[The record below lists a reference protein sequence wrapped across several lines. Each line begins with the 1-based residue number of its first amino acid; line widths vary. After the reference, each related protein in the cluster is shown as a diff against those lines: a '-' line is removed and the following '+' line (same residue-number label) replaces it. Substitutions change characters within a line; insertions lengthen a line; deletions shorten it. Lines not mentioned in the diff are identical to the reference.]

1 MPRQAQDQVFDL
13 VVVGG
18 GPGGYPAAIRAA
30 QLGLRTA
37 LVEKERPGGV
47 CLNWGCIPTKAMLR
61 SAEVLETARHGAE
74 YGVLA
79 DNVRLDYAAVL
90 ARKDR
95 VVKSL
100 TDGVAG
106 LLAASGVTV
115 TIGHARLTGPGSVA
129 VVGVGEAPLGPGGPR
144 YNAPAAG
151 DGAPVATLEAR
162 NLLLATGSTPALL
175 PVPGIDLPGVV
186 SSDGAFLLEE
196 VPRRIVIVGA
206 SAVGAEWA
214 TMFQAFGSEVTMV
227 ELLPR
232 LLPAEDEDI
241 GKALARSFARRGI
254 KVETGRTVTGI
265 APAGDRAPPLLVT
278 VADPD
283 GSNPRQVEAD
293 VVLVGVGR
301 RPNTAGLDLEK
312 AGVATDGRGWVEVD
326 DRLRTSAP
334 GVHAVGDVTGRVLL
348 AHVASH
354 QGLVA
359 AGVMAGHD
367 ERMDYRA
374 VPAATFTHPEVAS
387 VGLTEAAARES
398 GHDVAVGRFPF
409 SALGRA
415 QTFGGVEGLVKVVA
429 ERSSG
434 QVLGVHVI
442 GPGASDLI
450 PEGVLAMQLRAT
462 LADIAAT
469 IHAHPT
475 LGEGTMEAAL
485 VALGLPVHLPPFR
498 RPAADSGDRPAVESR
513 KRPRSGAVDSPGRS
527 TPGSATLP
535 HRGAEP
541 GAGPLK
547 AAPGTRPTAA
557 PAPAHGPGP
566 EPTPALTPAGP
577 RAPRFDLTV
586 RVDVTRLLEFQ
597 AELNRQLGATGTQ
610 VGLTD
615 LVVKSCAGLLA
626 ASPELNAS
634 FGGDRLLVHKRVHV
648 GVAVDGAALV
658 PAVRDA
664 DRKRVARIAE
674 EVAALSERARAGR
687 LGPEEAGRA
696 AFTVSSL
703 GVDQFTAVLEPSE
716 GAVLAVGAAQPEPR
730 VVDGR
735 VEVRRVLRLTL
746 SIDHRVVD
754 GATGGRFLARLRDAL
769 ERPLGI
775 VA

>member
-1 MPRQAQDQVFDL
+1 MPQQPQAQVFDL

-30 QLGLRTA
+30 QLGLKTA

-106 LLAASGVTV
+106 LLAASGVAV
-115 TIGHARLTGPGSVA
+115 TIGHARLTGPRTVE
-129 VVGVGEAPLGPGGPR
+129 VVGVGDAPLGPAGPR
-144 YNAPAAG
+144 YNAPPAP
-151 DGAPVATLEAR
+151 DGAPVSTLEGR
-162 NLLLATGSTPALL
+162 NLLLATGSTPAVL
-175 PVPGIDLPGVV
+175 PIPGIDLPGVV
-186 SSDGAFLLEE
+186 TSDGAFLLEE
-196 VPRRIVIVGA
+196 VPRRIVIIGA

-214 TMFQAFGSEVTMV
+214 TMFAAFGSEVTMV
-227 ELLPR
+227 ELLGR
-232 LLPAEDEDI
+232 LLPAEDEDV
-241 GKALARSFARRGI
+241 GKALARSSARRGI

-265 APAGDRAPPLLVT
+265 APAGDQAPPLLVT

-283 GSNPRQVEAD
+283 GGNPREVEAD

-301 RPNTAGLDLEK
+301 RPNTAELGLER
-312 AGVATDGRGWVEVD
+312 AGVATGPRGWVEVD
-326 DRLRTSAP
+326 DRLRTGVP

-387 VGLTEAAARES
+387 VGLTEAAAREE

-429 ERSSG
+429 ERDDG
-434 QVLGVHVI
+434 HVLGVHVI

-450 PEGVLAMQLRAT
+450 PEGVLAMQLQAT

-485 VALGLPVHLPPFR
+485 VALGLPVHVPPSR
-498 RPAADSGDRPAVESR
+498 RPPARPTAGPAAAAGP
-513 KRPRSGAVDSPGRS
+513 VDSQEQPAS
-527 TPGSATLP
+527 GSATLP
-535 HRGAEP
+535 HRGTEP
-541 GAGPLK
+541 GAGSMTAA
-547 AAPGTRPTAA
+547 AAPPAA
-557 PAPAHGPGP
+557 A
-566 EPTPALTPAGP
+566 AGQEQ
-577 RAPRFDLTV
+577 APRFDLKVTV
-586 RVDVTRLLEFQ
+586 DATRLLGLQ
-597 AELNRQLGATGTQ
+597 AELNQQTGVA
-610 VGLTD
+610 VGLTG
-615 LVVKSCAGLLA
+615 LVVKACAGLLA
-626 ASPELNAS
+626 VSPELNAS
-634 FGGDRLLVHKRVHV
+634 FGGDRLLVRRRVDV
-648 GVAVDGAALV
+648 GVAVAAEDATLV

-664 DRKRVARIAE
+664 DRKSVVRIAQ
-674 EVAALSERARAGR
+674 EVAELAGRARAGQ
-687 LGPEEAGRA
+687 LGAEEAGTA

-716 GAVLAVGAAQPEPR
+716 GAVLAVGAAHPEPR
-730 VVDGR
+730 VVDGQ
-735 VEVRRVLRLTL
+735 VEVRQVLRLTL

-754 GATGGRFLARLRDAL
+754 GATGGRFLGRLKDAL
-769 ERPLGI
+769 EQPLQI
-775 VA
+775 LA

>member
-1 MPRQAQDQVFDL
+1 MAQQAERQVFDL

-61 SAEVLETARHGAE
+61 SAEVLETTRHGAD

-79 DNVRLDYAAVL
+79 DNVRLDYPAVL

-115 TIGHARLTGPGSVA
+115 VAGHARLAGPLAVE
-129 VVGVGEAPLGPGGPR
+129 VVGVGDPPLGPGGPR
-144 YNAPAAG
+144 YNAPPAPG
-151 DGAPVATLEAR
+151 GAPVTRLEGR
-162 NLLLATGSTPALL
+162 NLLLATGSTPARL

-186 SSDGAFLLEE
+186 TSDGAFLLEE

-241 GKALARSFARRGI
+241 GKALTRSFARRGI

-265 APAGDRAPPLLVT
+265 APAGDQAPPLLVT

-283 GSNPRQVEAD
+283 GSNQRQVETD

-301 RPNTAGLDLEK
+301 RPNTAGLDLER
-312 AGVATDGRGWVEVD
+312 AGVATDRRGWVEVD
-326 DRLRTSAP
+326 DRLRTGVP
-334 GVHAVGDVTGRVLL
+334 GVHAVGDLTGRVLL

-359 AGVMAGHD
+359 AGVMAGRD
-367 ERMDYRA
+367 ERMDYRI

-387 VGLTEAAARES
+387 VGLTEAAAREA
-398 GHDVAVGRFPF
+398 GHVLAVGRFPF

-415 QTFGGVEGLVKVVA
+415 QTFGQAEGLVKVVA
-429 ERSSG
+429 ERDG
-434 QVLGVHVI
+434 RVLGVHVI

-450 PEGVLAMQLRAT
+450 PEGVLAMQLGAT

-485 VALGLPVHLPPFR
+485 VALGLPVHLPPAR
-498 RPAADSGDRPAVESR
+498 RPAVDSRERARAEPAQDRPAE
-513 KRPRSGAVDSPGRS
+513 
-527 TPGSATLP
+527 
-535 HRGAEP
+535 
-541 GAGPLK
+541 
-547 AAPGTRPTAA
+547 
-557 PAPAHGPGP
+557 
-566 EPTPALTPAGP
+566 GP

-586 RVDVTRLLEFQ
+586 RVDATRLLGFQ
-597 AELNRQLGATGTQ
+597 ADLNRQLGTGVE

-615 LVVKSCAGLLA
+615 LVVKACAGLLA

-634 FGGDRLLVHKRVHV
+634 FGGDRLLVRRRVDV
-648 GVAVDGAALV
+648 GVAVAADGGTLV
-658 PAVRDA
+658 PLVRDA
-664 DRKRVARIAE
+664 DRKSVARIAAE
-674 EVAALSERARAGR
+674 TAELAGRARAGR
-687 LGPEEAGRA
+687 LGPEEAGGA

-703 GVDQFTAVLEPSE
+703 GVDQFSATLGPSE
-716 GAVLAVGAAQPEPR
+716 GAVLAVGAARPEPR
-730 VVDGR
+730 ALDGR
-735 VEVRRVLRLTL
+735 VEVRQVLRLTL

-754 GATGGRFLARLRDAL
+754 GATGGRFLGRLKAAL
-769 ERPLGI
+769 EQPLGI

>member
-1 MPRQAQDQVFDL
+1 
-13 VVVGG
+13 
-18 GPGGYPAAIRAA
+18 
-30 QLGLRTA
+30 
-37 LVEKERPGGV
+37 
-47 CLNWGCIPTKAMLR
+47 
-61 SAEVLETARHGAE
+61 
-74 YGVLA
+74 
-79 DNVRLDYAAVL
+79 
-90 ARKDR
+90 
-95 VVKSL
+95 
-100 TDGVAG
+100 
-106 LLAASGVTV
+106 VTV
-115 TIGHARLTGPGSVA
+115 VNGHARFVGPKAVEVVA
-129 VVGVGEAPLGPGGPR
+129 VGEAPLGAGGPL
-144 YNAPAAG
+144 YNAPPAA
-151 DGAPVATLEAR
+151 DGRPQARLEGR
-162 NLLLATGSTPALL
+162 NLIVATGSTPVLL
-175 PVPGIDLPGVV
+175 PIPGIDLPGVV
-186 SSDGAFLLEE
+186 TSDGAFLLGE
-196 VPRRIVIVGA
+196 VPRRIVIIGA

-265 APAGDRAPPLLVT
+265 APAGDQAPPLVVT

-283 GSNPRQVEAD
+283 GGNPREVEAD

-301 RPNTAGLDLEK
+301 RPNTAELGLEV
-312 AGVATDGRGWVEVD
+312 AGVATDQRGWVEVD
-326 DRLRTSAP
+326 DRLRTGVP

-387 VGLTEAAARES
+387 VGLTEAAAREE

-429 ERSSG
+429 ERDDG
-434 QVLGVHVI
+434 HVLGVHVI

-450 PEGVLAMQLRAT
+450 PEGVLAMQLKAT

-485 VALGLPVHLPPFR
+485 VALGLPVHVPPSR
-498 RPAADSGDRPAVESR
+498 RPA
-513 KRPRSGAVDSPGRS
+513 VDSHRQPPS
-527 TPGSATLP
+527 GSV
-535 HRGAEP
+535 
-541 GAGPLK
+541 
-547 AAPGTRPTAA
+547 TAA
-557 PAPAHGPGP
+557 PAAAR
-566 EPTPALTPAGP
+566 E
-577 RAPRFDLTV
+577 RAPRFDLKVTV
-586 RVDVTRLLEFQ
+586 DATRLLGLQ
-597 AELNRQLGATGTQ
+597 GELNQQTGVE

-615 LVVKSCAGLLA
+615 LVVKACAGLLA
-626 ASPELNAS
+626 VSPELNAS
-634 FGGDRLLVHKRVHV
+634 FGGDRLLLRRRVDV
-648 GVAVDGAALV
+648 GVAVVAEDATLV

-664 DRKRVARIAE
+664 DHKSVVRIAQ
-674 EVAALSERARAGR
+674 EVAELAGRARAGQ
-687 LGPEEAGRA
+687 LGAEEAGKA
-696 AFTVSSL
+696 AFTVASL

-716 GAVLAVGAAQPEPR
+716 GAVLAVGAAHPEPR

-735 VEVRRVLRLTL
+735 VEARQVLRLTL

-754 GATGGRFLARLRDAL
+754 GATGGRFLGRLKDAL
-769 ERPLGI
+769 EQPLQI

>member
-1 MPRQAQDQVFDL
+1 MPQQPQAQVFDL

-30 QLGLRTA
+30 QLGLKTA

-115 TIGHARLTGPGSVA
+115 TIGHARLTGPRTVE
-129 VVGVGEAPLGPGGPR
+129 VVGVGDAPLGQGGPR
-144 YNAPAAG
+144 YNAPPAP
-151 DGAPVATLEAR
+151 DGAPAATLEGR
-162 NLLLATGSTPALL
+162 NLLLATGSTPAVL
-175 PVPGIDLPGVV
+175 PIPGIDLPGVV
-186 SSDGAFLLEE
+186 TSDGAFLLEE
-196 VPRRIVIVGA
+196 VPRRIVIIGA

-227 ELLPR
+227 ELLDR

-265 APAGDRAPPLLVT
+265 APAGDQAPPLVVT

-283 GSNPRQVEAD
+283 GGNPREVEAD

-301 RPNTAGLDLEK
+301 RPNTAELGLER
-312 AGVATDGRGWVEVD
+312 AGVATDLRGWVEVD
-326 DRLRTSAP
+326 DRLRTGVP

-367 ERMDYRA
+367 ERIDYRA

-387 VGLTEAAARES
+387 VGLTEAAAREA

-429 ERSSG
+429 ERDDG
-434 QVLGVHVI
+434 HVLGVHVI

-450 PEGVLAMQLRAT
+450 PEGVLAMQLGAT
-462 LADIAAT
+462 LSDIAAT

-485 VALGLPVHLPPFR
+485 VALGLPVHIPPSR
-498 RPAADSGDRPAVESR
+498 QPTSPASRPPARPSRRPPARPAAGPAAADG
-513 KRPRSGAVDSPGRS
+513 PVDSRAHAPS
-527 TPGSATLP
+527 GSATLP
-535 HRGAEP
+535 HRGTEP
-541 GAGPLK
+541 GAGPVK
-547 AAPGTRPTAA
+547 AAPAA
-557 PAPAHGPGP
+557 LASGAPGQ
-566 EPTPALTPAGP
+566 E
-577 RAPRFDLTV
+577 RAPRFDLKVTV
-586 RVDVTRLLEFQ
+586 DATRLLGLR
-597 AELNRQLGATGTQ
+597 AELNQETGVE

-615 LVVKSCAGLLA
+615 LVVKACAGLLA
-626 ASPELNAS
+626 VSPELNAS
-634 FGGDRLLVHKRVHV
+634 FGGDRLLVRRRVDV
-648 GVAVDGAALV
+648 GVAVVGEDATLV
-658 PAVRDA
+658 SAVRDA
-664 DRKRVARIAE
+664 DRKSVVRIAQ
-674 EVAALSERARAGR
+674 EVAELADRARAGQ
-687 LGPEEAGRA
+687 LGAEEAAQA

-703 GVDQFTAVLEPSE
+703 SVDQFTAVLEPSE
-716 GAVLAVGAAQPEPR
+716 GAVLAVGAAHPEPR
-730 VVDGR
+730 VVDGQ
-735 VEVRRVLRLTL
+735 VEVRQVLRLTL

-754 GATGGRFLARLRDAL
+754 GATGGRFLGRLKDAL
-769 ERPLGI
+769 EQPLQI

>member
-1 MPRQAQDQVFDL
+1 MPRQAQEQVFDL

-30 QLGLRTA
+30 QLGLKTA

-61 SAEVLETARHGAE
+61 SAEVLETTRHGAE

-115 TIGHARLTGPGSVA
+115 TIGHARLTGPGAVE

-144 YNAPAAG
+144 YNAPPAA
-151 DGAPVATLEAR
+151 DGAAVATLEGR

-186 SSDGAFLLEE
+186 TSDGAFLLEE

-241 GKALARSFARRGI
+241 GKALARSFAKRGI

-265 APAGDRAPPLLVT
+265 APAGDQAPPLLVT

-283 GSNPRQVEAD
+283 GGNQRQVEAD

-301 RPNTAGLDLEK
+301 RPNTAGLDLER
-312 AGVATDGRGWVEVD
+312 AGVATDPRGWVEVD
-326 DRLRTSAP
+326 DRLRTSVP
-334 GVHAVGDVTGRVLL
+334 GVHAVGDLTGRLLL

-387 VGLTEAAARES
+387 VGLTEAAARDA

-415 QTFGGVEGLVKVVA
+415 QTFGGAEGLVKVVA
-429 ERSSG
+429 ERGGG

-450 PEGVLAMQLRAT
+450 PEGVLAMQLEAT
-462 LADIAAT
+462 LADIAGT

-485 VALGLPVHLPPFR
+485 VALGLPVHLPPSR
-498 RPAADSGDRPAVESR
+498 NPSVAGR
-513 KRPRSGAVDSPGRS
+513 KRSR
-527 TPGSATLP
+527 
-535 HRGAEP
+535 P
-541 GAGPLK
+541 GAGSVK
-547 AAPGTRPTAA
+547 
-557 PAPAHGPGP
+557 PAPA
-566 EPTPALTPAGP
+566 TPAVDPL
-577 RAPRFDLTV
+577 APRFDLTV
-586 RVDVTRLLEFQ
+586 RADVTRLVGERGG
-597 AELNRQLGATGTQ
+597 AGLG
-610 VGLTD
+610 D
-615 LVVKSCAGLLA
+615 LVVAACAGVVA
-626 ASPELNAS
+626 VSPELDAF
-634 FGGDRLLVHKRVHV
+634 FGEDRL
-648 GVAVDGAALV
+648 
-658 PAVRDA
+658 
-664 DRKRVARIAE
+664 RVA
-674 EVAALSERARAGR
+674 
-687 LGPEEAGRA
+687 
-696 AFTVSSL
+696 SL
-703 GVDQFTAVLEPSE
+703 GVDQFSSVLEPAD
-716 GAVLAVGAAQPEPR
+716 GAVLAVGAAQAEAR
-730 VVDGR
+730 VVDGK
-735 VEVRRVLRLTL
+735 VEVRQVARLTL
-746 SIDHRVVD
+746 SIDQGVVD
-754 GATGGRFLARLRDAL
+754 GVTGGRFLGRLKAAL
-769 ERPLGI
+769 EQGRP
-775 VA
+775 